1 MSKIRFVRW
10 KENDNRATPDRE
22 YTSSPSIE
30 GTKKTYNK
38 VNRAKFVSE

>member
-10 KENDNRATPDRE
+10 KEHERSDPDRE
-22 YTSSPSIE
+22 YSSSPSIE